1 MISRYVWKFYFSQ
14 SIIVLSSM
22 VNLLFEGNDF
32 DNSVNSSLLEHNRY
46 LFCDP
51 HLTIKLVLVR
61 PVIFPSI
68 SCFFDVTSPIT

>member
-14 SIIVLSSM
+14 SIIVLSSI

-61 PVIFPSI
+61 PVIFPLI
-68 SCFFDVTSPIT
+68 SCFFYVTSPMT